1 MKICRLINSEL
12 EVYVQ
17 KCNFTN
23 DELNVFWKLAKGK
36 SIAEISLDLSVSE
49 STVSRRIKEIENK
62 MKGVRLL
69 KERKV
74 PIWEKLTLTVEE
86 ASDYS
91 GIGINKLYE
100 LLSQPSSAEYVLQ
113 VGKRR
118 IIKRKAFEAYLENSK
133 GI

>member
-74 PIWEKLTLTVEE
+74 PIWEKLTLTVR
-86 ASDYS
+86 S
-91 GIGINKLYE
+91 
-100 LLSQPSSAEYVLQ
+100 LSS
-113 VGKRR
+113 
-118 IIKRKAFEAYLENSK
+118 
-133 GI
+133 

>member
-17 KCNFTN
+17 ECNFTN

-36 SIAEISLDLSVSE
+36 SIAEISLELSVSE

-62 MKGVRLL
+62 MKGVKLL
-69 KERKV
+69 KEREV

-91 GIGINKLYE
+91 GIGINKIYE
-100 LLSQPSSAEYVLQ
+100 MLSQPSSAEYALRI
-113 VGKRR
+113 GKRR
-118 IIKRKAFEAYLENSK
+118 VVKRKAFEKYLENSK
-133 GI
+133 EI